1 MRNNGKKGRR
11 YRWEKYKQT
20 VKKAVGDI
28 ELQIGV
34 FVQYLQS
41 QQQEPAKGL
50 QGPSNMPH
58 QSR

>member
-1 MRNNGKKGRR
+1 MRNNGKKGRL
-11 YRWEKYKQT
+11 YWWEKNKQI

-28 ELQIGV
+28 ELRIGV
-34 FVQYLQS
+34 FIQYLQS
-41 QQQEPAKGL
+41 QQRESAKGL